1 MPDSSDT
8 SAVVGDAAAELP
20 QHVGYIVDGNRRWA
34 KSHGLPTYEGHLA
47 GYNAL
52 RDIVIDTIHRGIPY
66 VSVYAFST
74 ENWKRGEGE
83 VGKLMK
89 LAHRLVKSE
98 LKDLVKEGIRVRFL
112 GVPDGLSEQMIEDMR
127 LTEET
132 TRDAEK
138 GTVLVCFNYGG
149 QREIA
154 DAAAQC
160 VRDGLSPDEVTEE
173 AIARRLYTPDI
184 PTVDVVV
191 RTSGEQRL
199 SNFMLWRS
207 AYSEFIFLE
216 KYWPDMRESDVTG
229 IIDTYQRR
237 KRRFGA

>member
-1 MPDSSDT
+1 MPEPVESS
-8 SAVVGDAAAELP
+8 SAVAVMPA
-20 QHVGYIVDGNRRWA
+20 HVGYIVDGNRRWA
-34 KSHGLPTYEGHLA
+34 RSHGLPIYEGHLA

-52 RDIVIDTIHRGIPY
+52 RDVVVATVRAGVPY

-83 VGKLMK
+83 VGKLMQ
-89 LAHRLVKSE
+89 LAHRLVRSE

-112 GVPDGLSEQMIEDMR
+112 GVPDGLSPQLLGDMR
-127 LTEET
+127 LTETET
-132 TRDAEK
+132 AEADR

-154 DAAAQC
+154 DAAAWC
-160 VRDGLSPDEVTEE
+160 VRDGLAPE
-173 AIARRLYTPDI
+173 AITEAAIAERLYAPDV
-184 PTVDVVV
+184 PPVDVVV

-199 SNFMLWRS
+199 SNFMLWRT

-216 KYWPDMRESDVTG
+216 KYWPDMRPADVAG
-229 IIDTYQRR
+229 IIETYQVRG
-237 KRRFGA
+237 RRFGG